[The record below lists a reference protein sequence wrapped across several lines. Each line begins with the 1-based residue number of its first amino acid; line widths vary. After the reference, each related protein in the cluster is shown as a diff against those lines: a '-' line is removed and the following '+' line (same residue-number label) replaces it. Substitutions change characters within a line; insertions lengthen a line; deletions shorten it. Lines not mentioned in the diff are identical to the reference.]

1 MKLKPTRIWDL
12 LANVVIAAVIAWV
25 ATRLTYSNFPP
36 ISVYASASL
45 YPVAAIE
52 VALAFVIRSRVN
64 DREIGNGT
72 HQLHPITAARAVAL
86 AKASAQVGSLAAGV
100 WLGFLCWVLPQRDT
114 LRAAAADSPS
124 AVVGMMAGVALVA
137 AALWLEYCCR
147 APDDPS
153 DDPAT
158 T

>member
-12 LANVVIAAVIAWV
+12 LANVVIAAVIAWI

-36 ISVYASASL
+36 ISTFAGASL

-52 VALAFVIRSRVN
+52 VALAFVIRGRVN
-64 DREIGNGT
+64 DHEIGDGA

-100 WLGFLCWVLPQRDT
+100 WLGFLCWVLPQRGT

-124 AVVGMMAGVALVA
+124 AVVGMLAGVALVA

>member
-36 ISVYASASL
+36 ISIFAGASL

-64 DREIGNGT
+64 DHEIGNGT

-100 WLGFLCWVLPQRDT
+100 WLGFLCWVLPQRGT

-124 AVVGMMAGVALVA
+124 AVVGMLAGVTLVA